1 MRLDVYLADK
11 KMVKS
16 REKAHELIINGGV
29 EKNGRICLSRLA
41 RCLLGG
47 TALWCSIASFFA
59 KVFSL
64 NNPTTG
70 EPSGFWRFQFQG
82 I

>member
-1 MRLDVYLADK
+1 MIYPGLQIIVYKTEGYAYPVWHDV
-11 KMVKS
+11 
-16 REKAHELIINGGV
+16 
-29 EKNGRICLSRLA
+29 CW
-41 RCLLGG
+41 GG
-47 TALWCSIASFFA
+47 TALLCSIASFFA